1 LADDSRWKINTFYK
15 SKYINH
21 KFKIN
26 QNLSTIFKNNMDLQK
41 KIDEINKK
49 GAGNVPSPL
58 RQRKRLTSGSFRSDS
73 GPNEKKISMIKK
85 PAGSLNY
92 INMRNEMRRID
103 FENWRLA
110 QKLVEPH
117 RNFSSV
123 KPVRISKNY
132 IDISKQMEFT

>member
-1 LADDSRWKINTFYK
+1 MADDSRWKINTFYK

-58 RQRKRLTSGSFRSDS
+58 RQRKRLTSGCFRSDS

-92 INMRNEMRRID
+92 II
-103 FENWRLA
+103 
-110 QKLVEPH
+110 
-117 RNFSSV
+117 
-123 KPVRISKNY
+123 
-132 IDISKQMEFT
+132 